1 MASRARAF
9 AALSPR
15 IQSLLE
21 EMDIDEP
28 TPPQEAAIPAIL
40 EGRPVLIISPTGS
53 GKTEAALLPVLD
65 RLAARER
72 IGIGCLYITP
82 LRALNRDMQRR
93 IEWWAQKLGIR
104 VEIRHGDTPPS
115 ARRKQA
121 VKPPDLL
128 VTTPETLQAILPAK
142 VMRQHLK
149 WVRHVIVDEIHQ
161 LAKDRRGIQ
170 LTVAL
175 ERLREVAGDFQ
186 RIGLSATVGNP
197 EEVAGLFGGESP
209 LEVVRVAPPK
219 KAEYRVEW
227 PKPNDEDFEL
237 ARQLFI
243 SPEVAASLTFMGD
256 AIDEHRSTLVFVNSR
271 ANAELLGSRFH
282 MVNASVG
289 VHHGSLPREARE
301 KTEAE
306 FKAGSLK
313 ALVATSTLELGI
325 DVGAVDHALQ
335 YMSPRQATSLVQRVG
350 RAGHDL
356 MRVSR
361 GTIVAVSADDV
372 LESLAVIRRAQRGDL
387 ETLKI
392 HRGALDVLAHQ
403 IVGLALDGGGRVERV
418 YALAVVRRAGP
429 YRDIGGAFVR
439 VADFMVHLKL
449 LRAEGDNLIVTA
461 KGRDYYFRNLS
472 TIRDERT
479 YPVIDLTTMK
489 PVGILG
495 EEELVLRAR
504 RGVSFVVRGRTWKIL
519 EIAQDGR
526 VFVNPVDDPTARIP
540 GWDGEILPVPFEVAQ
555 ETARVRGEVAA
566 KLDGA
571 STADATDALA
581 AEWPANRSA
590 ARRVVDLVASHKAT
604 GAPVPTDS
612 TLLLEAFDRFLI
624 VHAPFGEVVNNT
636 LGDLLEEL
644 LARRNLV
651 RFWWTDAHRI
661 LFELTT
667 TTEEV
672 DLRALAVELFGLGDA
687 AVEEGLDILV
697 REHIP
702 FGMPMKFIAERF
714 GAIPRGLLI
723 PGDELNSFEIRFRGT
738 PVEEEAHR
746 EMFLEHVD
754 FDRVR
759 RIYRDLR
766 SGALRVETFKGKT
779 PTPLGY
785 PIVRRYVEAPE
796 LFSPTEEREQ
806 NVDRMRSFLLTE
818 HVNLLCFACGHIEP
832 DREVGPL
839 PEKPAC
845 PRCASPILSP
855 LSWHGTPIRDAF
867 TRRHEMG
874 LDLSEDEEKELVR
887 ARQGADL
894 VAVYGRKAVIALSVY
909 GVGPQAASRILAK
922 MQRDEKAFY
931 SDLYDAKLR
940 YLTTRPYWDQRPAK
954 EPVGKTYAY

>member
-1 MASRARAF
+1 MGHANAF
-9 AALSPR
+9 AHLSEAVR
-15 IQSLLE
+15 AHLE
-21 EMDIDEP
+21 ELGLTEP
-28 TPPQEAAIPAIL
+28 TAPQVAAIPRVLA
-40 EGRPVLIISPTGS
+40 GRDLLIISPTGS

-65 RLAARER
+65 RLAVRER
-72 IGIGCLYITP
+72 LGIGALYITP

-93 IEWWAQKLGIR
+93 IEWWTGKLGIR

-121 VKPPDLL
+121 TKPPDLL

-149 WVRHVIVDEIHQ
+149 HVRHVIVDEVHQ

-170 LTVAL
+170 LAVAL
-175 ERLREVAGDFQ
+175 ERLREVAGSFQ

-197 EEVAGLFGGESP
+197 EDVAALFGGESS
-209 LEVVRVAPPK
+209 LEVVQVAPPK

-243 SPEVAASLTFMGD
+243 TPEVAATLTYMGD

-271 ANAELLGSRFH
+271 QNAELLASRFH
-282 MVNASVG
+282 MVSASVG

-301 KTEAE
+301 RAEAE
-306 FKAGSLK
+306 FKAGALK

-356 MRVSR
+356 VRVSR

-372 LESLAVIRRAQRGDL
+372 LESLAVIRRAQRGEL
-387 ETLKI
+387 EPMKI
-392 HRGALDVLAHQ
+392 HRGALDVMAHQ
-403 IVGLALDGGGRVERV
+403 VVGLALDAGGRTERSRV
-418 YALAVVRRAGP
+418 ASVVRRAGP
-429 YRDIGGAFVR
+429 YRGTDAVDR

-449 LRAEGDNLIVTA
+449 LRAEGGALVATA

-504 RGVSFVVRGRTWKIL
+504 RGASFIVRGRTWKIL
-519 EIAQDGR
+519 EIGRDGR

-555 ETARVRGEVAA
+555 ETARVQGEVAA
-566 KLDGA
+566 ALDGR
-571 STADATDALA
+571 STSEAAEALA
-581 AEWPANRSA
+581 AVWPANRSA
-590 ARRVVDLVASHKAT
+590 ARRVAELVASHRAT

-612 TLLLEAFDRFLI
+612 TILLEAFDRFLI

-636 LGDLLEEL
+636 LGDLVEEL

-672 DLRALAVELFGLGDA
+672 DLPALAAELFGLDDA

-714 GAIPRGLLI
+714 GAIARGLLI

-759 RIYRDLR
+759 QIYRDLR
-766 SGALRVETFKGKT
+766 SGALRVETFRGKT

-796 LFSPTEEREQ
+796 LFSPAEERGQ

-818 HVNLLCFACGHIEP
+818 RVNLLCFACGHIDP
-832 DREVGPL
+832 DHEVGRL

-845 PRCASPILSP
+845 ARCASPILSP

-874 LDLSEDEEKELVR
+874 LDLTEDEEKELVR

-894 VAVYGRKAVIALSVY
+894 VAVYGRKAVVALSVY

-922 MQRDEKAFY
+922 MHRDEKAFY
-931 SDLYDAKLR
+931 GDLYDAKLR
-940 YLTTRPYWDQRPAK
+940 YLTTRPYWDQRPAR
-954 EPVGKTYAY
+954 EPVGKAYAY